1 MRNSLTNTLGVVAV
15 LGLSA
20 AISAYAQSG
29 AEERDIPAFTR
40 IAVQN
45 GIDVELTQAAT
56 QRVRIETVD
65 YDLADIVTEVVDGEL
80 RISNDARRR
89 GSFFG
94 SSGDVLVYLDIVSL
108 SSIRASGGSDIEGRN
123 QLSSDALVVEA
134 SGGSDVELAVQT
146 EQLSLRLSGGSD
158 AEVRGA
164 ARSLT
169 AEASG
174 GSDIE
179 AGSLEA
185 EEATVRVSGGSDAT
199 IWASAS
205 VDINASGGSD
215 VSVLGNPP
223 QQRVNNDR
231 SSDIVVRR

>member
-1 MRNSLTNTLGVVAV
+1 
-15 LGLSA
+15 
-20 AISAYAQSG
+20 
-29 AEERDIPAFTR
+29 
-40 IAVQN
+40 
-45 GIDVELTQAAT
+45 
-56 QRVRIETVD
+56 
-65 YDLADIVTEVVDGEL
+65 
-80 RISNDARRR
+80 
-89 GSFFG
+89 
-94 SSGDVLVYLDIVSL
+94 
-108 SSIRASGGSDIEGRN
+108 
-123 QLSSDALVVEA
+123 
-134 SGGSDVELAVQT
+134 
-146 EQLSLRLSGGSD
+146 LRLSGGSD